1 MRMLQLAGDSTTSAE
16 LLLSRIRA
24 KLEDVCREREGCVM
38 PSDRLDK
45 LRPLR
50 FAQHLALAAQVLEL
64 RS

>member
-1 MRMLQLAGDSTTSAE
+1 
-16 LLLSRIRA
+16 
-24 KLEDVCREREGCVM
+24 M

-64 RS
+64 RPYA